1 MKLRQKSKRDQ
12 ALDAVA
18 SMAKTWSEWRLGEK
32 VSKTAAKGA
41 KKAGTV
47 ARSAKKSRASSGGG
61 KKRSLVKVAG
71 ALALLGGV
79 GAAIAKKLS
88 GGKAE
93 PLYTPPAPAADPG
106 APVASPVVSEGLT
119 QPPTVNE
126 PIAPSPGPA
135 GPASSETTSGP
146 RPVSIEDVAGNV
158 AAAEGAAETT
168 LGAEDPGVVPASQQA
183 APSQEH
189 APEPEDLISDK
200 AEPEAAA
207 GDDDAAAV
215 DEATERP

>member
-47 ARSAKKSRASSGGG
+47 AKSAKKSRPSSGGG
-61 KKRSLVKVAG
+61 KKRSPVKVAG
-71 ALALLGGV
+71 AIALLGGV
-79 GAAIAKKLS
+79 GAAVAKKLS

-93 PLYTPPAPAADPG
+93 PLYTPPAPAADP
-106 APVASPVVSEGLT
+106 APPVVSEGLT

-126 PIAPSPGPA
+126 PIAPSPGSA
-135 GPASSETTSGP
+135 GPAAGETTTPGP
-146 RPVSIEDVAGNV
+146 RPVSIDDVATNV
-158 AAAEGAAETT
+158 AAAEGATETT

-200 AEPEAAA
+200 AAPEAAS

>member
-41 KKAGTV
+41 KKAGTA
-47 ARSAKKSRASSGGG
+47 ARSAKKSRASSGGA
-61 KKRSLVKVAG
+61 KKRSPLKVAG
-71 ALALLGGV
+71 AIALVGGV
-79 GAAIAKKLS
+79 GAAVAKKLT

-93 PLYTPPAPAADPG
+93 PLYTPPAPAPDT
-106 APVASPVVSEGLT
+106 APPVVSEGLT

-135 GPASSETTSGP
+135 GPAASDTTTPGP

-189 APEPEDLISDK
+189 APEPEDLISDS
-200 AEPEAAA
+200 APPEAAS
-207 GDDDAAAV
+207 GDDDAASV